1 MPDTDE
7 VALARRMKFAKTWN
21 INPLVAEI
29 VEILLVY
36 GGSAHRNLVAE
47 RIAMRRTQER
57 ISDGLRR
64 EIFEAFDAHREG
76 AARTGQPSLVFLPFG
91 GGSHRWALTPDAQS
105 VLERSPLSLA
115 RPASSR

>member
-47 RIAMRRTQER
+47 RIAMRRTEER

-105 VLERSPLSLA
+105 FLERSPLSLA